1 MCKMFTPTWSL
12 KLNSCAIHTNIWINR
27 SCSKTISLEQL
38 LLFSDTYWL
47 TLRENS
53 CEKMVLWNHS
63 CGYLRLPPNRS
74 LDRHNAIC
82 NWQTRWSHPSSL
94 CWHLG
99 LRSFSGSPLRFR
111 FNDQSTAQPSN
122 EICSGTNDFWGFKNW
137 GCIQSSKWAVVCK
150 ATTLGCCQWSEKSN
164 CFNFLMGLISNACF
178 LRYVLN
184 LRNWNVKAKAQKR
197 PSFFSF

>member
-1 MCKMFTPTWSL
+1 
-12 KLNSCAIHTNIWINR
+12 
-27 SCSKTISLEQL
+27 
-38 LLFSDTYWL
+38 
-47 TLRENS
+47 
-53 CEKMVLWNHS
+53 MVLWNHS

-74 LDRHNAIC
+74 LDRHNATC
-82 NWQTRWSHPSSL
+82 NWKMSSNPPLSL

-111 FNDQSTAQPSN
+111 SNDQPTAQSSN

-150 ATTLGCCQWSEKSN
+150 AIALGYCKRSEKSN
-164 CFNFLMGLISNACF
+164 CFNILMSFTSNAYF